1 MTEKMEQIKNYQDDK
16 IGNILAERGRFELP
30 VPLSGTHPF
39 QGCAL
44 GHYATSPKNESLAS
58 ETFGK
63 TLERVAGLE
72 PATAAM
78 ARRYSSQLSYTRK
91 KWDTEPKPIAMGLW
105 THNPA
110 QRDRGK
116 AVL

>member
-1 MTEKMEQIKNYQDDK
+1 MGRSLRDDK
-16 IGNILAERGRFELP
+16 MGNILAERGRFELP
-30 VPLSGTHPF
+30 VSCPTHPF

-78 ARRYSSQLSYTRK
+78 ARRYSSQLSYTRVRAPLYIFLIKSNFLYK
-91 KWDTEPKPIAMGLW
+91 KFD
-105 THNPA
+105 
-110 QRDRGK
+110 
-116 AVL
+116 